1 MEHTSS
7 IATNNNWCY
16 QSLSADTDFIYL
28 YLCAILVTLSNRS
41 ESDYYKMISEF
52 TFTFIVKPTKLK
64 QHEFEEQLYNK

>member
-28 YLCAILVTLSNRS
+28 YLCAILVTLFYWNGTKSEISVIIIPFSEIKNFVPFSN
-41 ESDYYKMISEF
+41 I
-52 TFTFIVKPTKLK
+52 
-64 QHEFEEQLYNK
+64 Q

>member
-16 QSLSADTDFIYL
+16 QSFFIDTDYIYL
-28 YLCAILVTLSNRS
+28 YLCAILVTLSNR
-41 ESDYYKMISEF
+41 MISEF

-64 QHEFEEQLYNK
+64 QYEFEEQLYNK